1 MGKAKQAE
9 MPSTSLVWDVTA
21 QPCTP
26 ACFRAVLWVLS
37 MCEVWGFNQL
47 VRVIVMKLEAV

>member
-1 MGKAKQAE
+1 MGKAKKAE

-26 ACFRAVLWVLS
+26 ACFRAVLWALS